1 MQPAA
6 PCRTRKPSSPR
17 RCAGG
22 TRSSAQNAKRLALLL
37 MAAWMTGAWSAA
49 QAAGPEEE
57 LLRQQERER
66 VLRDQLES
74 RPDVRL
80 QAAPVGEGAE
90 RLPAKESPCFAIND
104 VRLIGEA
111 SEKFQWALRAANP
124 KDDPAIGRCLGG
136 GGINLTMKRMQNAII
151 EAGYVTTRV
160 LAEAQDLN
168 SGVLVLTL
176 VPGRIREI
184 RFEEGTSARANAWN
198 AMPANPGD
206 LLNLRDI
213 EQALENFKRVPT
225 AEADIKIAPARAADA
240 RPGESDVVIAWSQR
254 FPARVSL
261 SVDNSGSKSTGK
273 YQGNVSLSLDNL
285 LSLNDLFYAS
295 VNHDLGGGE
304 SGHRGSDGS
313 TLHYSLPFGYW
324 QLGFTSSEYNY
335 EQSVAGANQS
345 YQYRGESR
353 NNEVR
358 LSRLL
363 YRDAVRKTTAWGSLW
378 TRSSENFIDDT
389 EVGNQKRRMAGW
401 QLGLDHREFIGASIL
416 DLGVAYRRGT
426 GAHDALRAP
435 EEDFDAGTS
444 RSQIITADAQL
455 QVPFQVGDQRLRYI
469 GGWRAQWNRTPL
481 VPQDRFSIGGR
492 YSVRGFDGE
501 NILSADRGWT
511 LRNEVGLSLGQT
523 GQELYTGID
532 YGEVSGQSSEFLI
545 GQRLAGAVVGIRG
558 GYKGLSYDWSVGTP
572 LKKPDGFETANVT
585 SAFTVIWSF

>member
-6 PCRTRKPSSPR
+6 PCRTRKPNSPR

-37 MAAWMTGAWSAA
+37 IAAWMTGAWSAA

-353 NNEVR
+353 NNELR

-511 LRNEVGLSLGQT
+511 LRNEIGLSLGQT

>member
-80 QAAPVGEGAE
+80 QAAPVDEGAG
-90 RLPAKESPCFAIND
+90 RLPAKETPCFAIND
-104 VRLIGEA
+104 IRLIGEA

-304 SGHRGSDGS
+304 SGHRGSDGN

-353 NNEVR
+353 NNELR

-389 EVGNQKRRMAGW
+389 EIGNQKRRMAGW

-511 LRNEVGLSLGQT
+511 LRNEIGLSLGQT

>member
-1 MQPAA
+1 
-6 PCRTRKPSSPR
+6 
-17 RCAGG
+17 
-22 TRSSAQNAKRLALLL
+22 
-37 MAAWMTGAWSAA
+37 MTGVWSAA

-80 QAAPVGEGAE
+80 QATPVDEGVE

-104 VRLIGEA
+104 IRLIGEA
-111 SEKFQWALRAANP
+111 SEQFQWALRAANP

-184 RFEEGTSARANAWN
+184 RFEEGTNSRANAWN
-198 AMPANPGD
+198 AMPASPGD

-240 RPGESDVVIAWSQR
+240 KPGESDVVIAWSQR

-261 SVDNSGSKSTGK
+261 SVDNSGSKTTGK

-335 EQSVAGANQS
+335 EQSVAGANQT

-511 LRNEVGLSLGQT
+511 LRNEIGLSLGQT

>member
-80 QAAPVGEGAE
+80 QSAPVDEGAG
-90 RLPAKESPCFAIND
+90 RLPVKETPCFAIND
-104 VRLIGEA
+104 IRLIGEA

-304 SGHRGSDGS
+304 SGHRGSDGN

-353 NNEVR
+353 NNELR

-389 EVGNQKRRMAGW
+389 EIGNQKRRMAGW

-511 LRNEVGLSLGQT
+511 LRNEIGLSLGQT

>member
-1 MQPAA
+1 
-6 PCRTRKPSSPR
+6 
-17 RCAGG
+17 
-22 TRSSAQNAKRLALLL
+22 
-37 MAAWMTGAWSAA
+37 MTGAWSAA

-80 QAAPVGEGAE
+80 QAAPVDEGAG
-90 RLPAKESPCFAIND
+90 RLPAKETPCFAIND
-104 VRLIGEA
+104 IRLIGEA

-304 SGHRGSDGS
+304 SGHRGSDGN

-353 NNEVR
+353 NNELR

-389 EVGNQKRRMAGW
+389 EIGNQKRRMAGW

-511 LRNEVGLSLGQT
+511 LRNEIGLSLGQT